1 MFCKNI
7 RTYMLKWWL
16 LVQFRSVAI
25 YTTIF
30 LLGFGIYI
38 FGVGYFAA
46 DNSSFE
52 KILIEAIAW
61 TQNTTIIA
69 GIFLVLLGSIMYKS
83 SMVEPLRN
91 GSTRREAQV
100 GYEICSVLYFVVYI
114 ILYLVVAIVNSLV
127 ANKEQ
132 YLTHIVD
139 ILMIYL
145 LFQGMLKFLYAIYVG
160 KTGNNKVTWLIFNG
174 LFINGMCVFIG
185 IYMIFMFNTAT
196 IFSDCIWMY
205 PVFYIIG
212 IMLWIMSVYILK
224 NKRDTIALSDLE
236 GQYLKGGL

>member
-1 MFCKNI
+1 MSNNKI
-7 RTYMLKWWL
+7 RPYMLKWWL
-16 LVQFRSVAI
+16 LVQFRSVAV

-100 GYEICSVLYFVVYI
+100 GYEICSVLYFVVCI
-114 ILYLVVAIVNSLV
+114 ILYLVVAIVNSLA

-132 YLTHIVD
+132 YLTHIADV
-139 ILMIYL
+139 LMIYL
-145 LFQGMLKFLYAIYVG
+145 FFQGILKFLYAIYVG
-160 KTGNNKVTWLIFNG
+160 KTGNKKIICGILNGVFIF
-174 LFINGMCVFIG
+174 GMCAIIALYLVFVLNTVI
-185 IYMIFMFNTAT
+185 IFYN
-196 IFSDCIWMY
+196 CVWVY
-205 PVFYIIG
+205 PVMYIVG
-212 IMLWIMSVYILK
+212 IILWIGSVYILK

-236 GQYLKGGL
+236 GQY